1 MKKITVLLVVF
12 LSWANITYANV
23 NINEFV
29 SHPND
34 GGKEWVELRNTT
46 GSRIDLTGW
55 KLTELS
61 SPSTVPVEKDLL
73 LLSGFIDN
81 IIVFDVGTTRLNDG
95 GDSIG
100 LYDGDTLI
108 ARITYGTDGTVK
120 NYSIDLAAP
129 LIGNSGALISSNWL
143 ANQIPTKGLS
153 NSLEENNI
161 SLDEEDGS
169 VATISSKSSAD
180 KDEPEIF
187 KITTKIISPKIVTAG
202 IAFSVSSLTTTNTGK
217 TYNFGKFIW
226 NFGDG
231 MKIEVRESKLFDYIY
246 EYPGEYILSLSYFDN
261 SFVLVPDAIDRIIIK
276 VIPSDIYISSIGTDM
291 DPYVEIE
298 NKSKYEVNLSGWKIN
313 GVNKTFIFPEG
324 TILLQGKKIKLSP
337 KITGFTGSDIKYLV
351 IENPSGAQVATY
363 PERKKKI
370 MQNSMINS
378 SSYDN
383 SNSVKN
389 NLKDNSLPE
398 NSQIINLNDLGAN
411 ASGAKVNISNPI
423 YYILGL
429 VFIMAL
435 GFASFLFIKKKKD
448 VPDYLEKTLR
458 PEDMTIIE

>member
-12 LSWANITYANV
+12 LSWVNVVNASLEITEIMYDPEGSDTNREWIKLYNDGDKDIKIIGGQTKASWRISGGESKESLHY
-23 NINEFV
+23 INEDLNIG
-29 SHPND
+29 PNEYAVITKNKD
-34 GGKEWVELRNTT
+34 IFNQEYSSFSGLVTT
-46 GSRIDLTGW
+46 AS
-55 KLTELS
+55 
-61 SPSTVPVEKDLL
+61 
-73 LLSGFIDN
+73 
-81 IIVFDVGTTRLNDG
+81 
-95 GDSIG
+95 
-100 LYDGDTLI
+100 
-108 ARITYGTDGTVK
+108 
-120 NYSIDLAAP
+120 
-129 LIGNSGALISSNWL
+129 
-143 ANQIPTKGLS
+143 
-153 NSLEENNI
+153 I
-161 SLDEEDGS
+161 SLNNTSGIVKIWDGASPRNVVAFSSYDVNDVIDDDEYIEEDEVS
-169 VATISSKSSAD
+169 ENSDIEED
-180 KDEPEIF
+180 KKEEKIIF

-202 IAFSVSSLTTTNTGK
+202 IAFSVGSLTTTNTGK

-231 MKIEVRESKLFDYIY
+231 MKIEVKESKLFDYIY

-324 TILLQGKKIKLSP
+324 TILLQAKKIKLSP

-351 IENPSGAQVATY
+351 IENPSGAQVAIY
-363 PERKKKI
+363 PEGKKKI
-370 MQNSMINS
+370 TQNSLINNS
-378 SSYDN
+378 SYNN
-383 SNSVKN
+383 SNSLKN

-429 VFIMAL
+429 VFIVAL